1 MKACSFL
8 PLVVGI
14 ALCLTGANPA
24 KEDQAKKDKDQMQG
38 TWTAV
43 SGEQEGKEFSED
55 GLKQGNMKMT
65 FKGDRYTFEM
75 TSNQEKGK
83 VKLHADKKPK
93 AIDFTIETGDD
104 KGKTQLGIYEI
115 EDGQFKLC
123 VAKAG
128 ETERPSEFKT
138 KEGSPN
144 VYFVMKKQE

>member
-43 SGEQEGKEFSED
+43 GGEQEGKEFSED

-65 FKGDRYTFEM
+65 FK
-75 TSNQEKGK
+75 
-83 VKLHADKKPK
+83 V
-93 AIDFTIETGDD
+93 TGTPL
-104 KGKTQLGIYEI
+104 K
-115 EDGQFKLC
+115 
-123 VAKAG
+123 
-128 ETERPSEFKT
+128 
-138 KEGSPN
+138 
-144 VYFVMKKQE
+144 